1 MRKTVLVPVEKRLCD
16 AHIARDG
23 SEVEASSTLALG
35 RHTWDLCME
44 HDVVFGRY
52 LCDALGVPVV
62 EDVSDGGQTKGVDSV
77 HTPIEPDGC
86 ATFTTTQ
93 SPQVKGVATVC
104 TPESGGSR
112 VKEVNRIHTPSPE
125 GVHPVDI
132 PEPEVATATAVQAS
146 RGPEAEAG
154 TTLDLNEGSQVS
166 EPVEPTFHTMKNSQ
180 VKGVSSAYTPE
191 SVGEPAPS
199 VMLAGEV
206 PGYSWDEARQALRN
220 CGYEVVGRADG
231 STVLLILGEGGER
244 NATKLRDAREANVP
258 CMDVRAP
265 GRFKTAVRTG
275 VFVGGDP
282 LPEPVKA
289 DRSGMSERERNRAV
303 RAWARANGFTVPEKG
318 RIPMNVRHAWKLAH
332 QAETVAA

>member
-52 LCDALGVPVV
+52 LCDALGVPA
-62 EDVSDGGQTKGVDSV
+62 EADDDALDEGEGQAKGADSV
-77 HTPIEPDGC
+77 RTLIEPDGG
-86 ATFTTTQ
+86 A
-93 SPQVKGVATVC
+93 
-104 TPESGGSR
+104 
-112 VKEVNRIHTPSPE
+112 
-125 GVHPVDI
+125 
-132 PEPEVATATAVQAS
+132 
-146 RGPEAEAG
+146 
-154 TTLDLNEGSQVS
+154 
-166 EPVEPTFHTMKNSQ
+166 TFHTMKSSQ
-180 VKGVSSAYTPE
+180 VNGVSNAYTVEPE
-191 SVGEPAPS
+191 GARGRGVHRMHTPEPEAVQTSQGSGAEAGATLDPNEGSQASEPGQPTLGTTECSQVSATLITNEGQAGSAPVPS

-244 NATKLRDAREANVP
+244 NATKLRDAREAHVP

-265 GRFKTAVRTG
+265 GRFKAAVRTG
-275 VFVGGDP
+275 EFVGSDP

-289 DRSGMSERERNRAV
+289 DRSGMSERERNKAV
-303 RAWARANGFTVPEKG
+303 RSWARANGFTVPDKG

-332 QAETVAA
+332 QTEAVAA